1 VTRTAPN
8 SEIDGPPDHRG
19 QLPAAFVDR
28 LRAIL
33 SEPAATAC
41 LDALRHRPA
50 PCFRVNTL
58 RCAVEPAVSALREA
72 GLAAQPLAWRDDAF
86 CVPGNQR
93 SALTHSA
100 LSQNAEIYLQNP
112 ASMLPVQLLE
122 PQPTDWILDLAAAP
136 GSKTHQ
142 LACAM
147 NNEGRISAVEAVRG
161 RFFKLKHNLERLGV
175 ANTRCY
181 LKDGAKVWRSCPEQ
195 FDRVLLDAPCSSE
208 GQFNCE
214 QPDKHRFW
222 SEKKIKEMS
231 RKQKRLLFSAI
242 QSLKAGGVL
251 VYSTCSFA
259 PEENELVIAAMLRR
273 FAGAL
278 EVDEIT
284 LPCPNWQPGLDRWR
298 NESLDAQL
306 RHARRIIPD
315 GLMEGFFVCRMRKLD
330 STIKERSN

>member
-1 VTRTAPN
+1 MTSTQSVPNTRPVG
-8 SEIDGPPDHRG
+8 DCG

-33 SEPAATAC
+33 SEPAATDC
-41 LDALRHRPA
+41 LAALRHRPA
-50 PCFRVNTL
+50 PCFRINTL
-58 RCAVEPAVSALREA
+58 RHAIEPTVHALRA
-72 GLAAQPLAWRDDAF
+72 LGLDLQPLPWREDAF
-86 CVPGNQR
+86 CVPGDQR
-93 SALTHSA
+93 SALTRST
-100 LSQNAEIYLQNP
+100 LSEDAAIYVQNP
-112 ASMLPVQLLE
+112 ASMLPVQLLD
-122 PQPTDWILDLAAAP
+122 PQRTDWVLDLAAAP

-175 ANTRCY
+175 TNTRCY

-214 QPDKHRFW
+214 QPDKHQFW
-222 SEKKIKEMS
+222 SEKKIREMS
-231 RKQKRLLFSAI
+231 RKQKRLLFSAV
-242 QSLKAGGVL
+242 QSLKPGGVL

-259 PEENELVIAAMLRR
+259 PEENELIIAAMLHR

-278 EVDEIT
+278 EVEEIT
-284 LPCPNWQPGLDRWR
+284 LPCANWQPGLSHWR
-298 NESLDAQL
+298 DETINTQL
-306 RHARRIIPD
+306 HNARRIVPD
-315 GLMEGFFVCRMRKLD
+315 GLMEGFFVCRLRKVA
-330 STIKERSN
+330 STIEKTSN